1 MKKILFILF
10 TLAWVTAQAQTP
22 EKRFVGNCQF
32 TGFSLVSDSTYIGNI
47 TSFTDRFGDGYNA
60 SMIIAGY
67 EIIDGRGLVYVVDS
81 VLSASYVSASV
92 KVVAKVNRGF
102 APFGSGQVY
111 NPTNLGLIPAS
122 SVEQAGLSPVS
133 KARIDRHNVVQLDS
147 FVRMGIDTIYSIAY
161 VPDTSGISPNIGD
174 AFINATADTL
184 GLYSGAAWVLFFG
197 GDNADGNGIFDS
209 DGIIAPD
216 DDFFIKIP
224 NDSVFAIGSST
235 KSGLVDYWF
244 TGGSSDYFRGFFYDP
259 YVNNRLGFGDIR
271 GDGTQMTFHVDRDR
285 YSRMEAR
292 SSTNVGG
299 SIQIGT
305 NNAPIV
311 LERGRLSFNGTNT
324 IGTFYILRFPDE
336 PSTGNKLWLQSG
348 TGSSVDGSW
357 IDVDAVGTWLQPEL
371 EAGDV
376 TIDGTGNLLDIT
388 TQKTSLN
395 GDSLGLDF
403 LNFSLS
409 DDPET
414 GLYAGSF
421 DPGWSFNINNNEF
434 NIQAGDSA
442 TLGYSVGISTLGS
455 NQMNVY
461 GTNGTN
467 TYNYTLPTTSPSNG
481 QVLGYSGAPY
491 NELQWVTASSSSP
504 DSADF
509 ATTYALADTAATLR
523 SDLANQTLSW
533 NPATGELSLS
543 PGGNTVDIDDRYLQ
557 GVTTDATLTGDGSI
571 VSPLVVDTTE
581 IATQYDLAQSVDST
595 RLTQDSILIY
605 YQGGV
610 EVGRDTI
617 SVAGSGGGGVTGSG
631 ASPRIAYWSGTSTLT
646 SNSGFAW
653 DPALS
658 NLIANSGSA
667 SLTGGSNA
675 LVGSS
680 AGLSVTTGSN
690 NNFFGQSA
698 GSGVTTGNNNN
709 YFGTSAGANNLSG
722 NGNNFFGTSSGISS
736 TSSNSNFFG
745 TNTGRVTTGNNNN
758 FLGNNCGYSNT
769 SGSVNFFSGNS
780 AGYYNTTGS
789 NNVFIGNQTGNRTT
803 TGSENIAIS
812 TSALLSNTTGSYN
825 ISIGSGTLNG
835 GAALGPL
842 TGNIA
847 IGYEA
852 GDNVVSGADRNIAI
866 GYRVDLPVAGNDN
879 QITIGNLIFGTG
891 ASGTGTTAAGKMG
904 ILQPAPQYT
913 IDINATDGARIPVGT
928 TAQQPTGANGVI
940 RYNSTTSAFEGYSNA
955 AYRAFYQESTANPT
969 SILGKVGTGLAG
981 NITVGER
988 LSLSSGQL
996 DVSQRWANMRK
1007 ASANVYAFSTTPEQ
1021 IDTLDGSSSGG
1032 LFSIGATG
1040 VATYSNTANRVYQI
1054 SWQVTFSSD
1063 TADKEVTFKVYE
1075 AGTGSDYNQATQ
1087 YAATSGKKYSVSGV
1101 YSHTANNTDTFDIR
1115 GYIDS
1120 GTANVT
1126 IHNISIVFTE
1136 M

>member
-421 DPGWSFNINNNEF
+421 GPGWSFNINNNEF

-509 ATTYALADTAATLR
+509 ATTYALTDTAATLR
-523 SDLANQTLSW
+523 SDLANQTLYW
-533 NPATGELSLS
+533 NPATGELTIS
-543 PGGNTVDIDDRYLQ
+543 GADGNTVDLDDVYLQ
-557 GVTTDATLTGDGSI
+557 AVTTDETLTGDGST
-571 VSPLVVDTTE
+571 VTPLK
-581 IATQYDLAQSVDST
+581 VDST
-595 RLTQDSILIY
+595 VMASLYALQDTAANIRADFPAGGGTDDQTAAEVPITDSGGFYTGTDVEAALQEIGDSIAVHRTDI
-605 YQGGV
+605 
-610 EVGRDTI
+610 D
-617 SVAGSGGGGVTGSG
+617 AGGGGGGISGLTTNYIPKATSATTIGNSVVYETSGLIGINNTSPTEQLEVTKDFAGAAEGHYSIASFTKTSAPGEDGVSIGYYMRNATNDYGGS
-631 ASPRIAYWSGTSTLT
+631 ILGT
-646 SNSGFAW
+646 
-653 DPALS
+653 
-658 NLIANSGSA
+658 GSA
-667 SLTGGSNA
+667 SATALT
-675 LVGSS
+675 
-680 AGLSVTTGSN
+680 
-690 NNFFGQSA
+690 
-698 GSGVTTGNNNN
+698 
-709 YFGTSAGANNLSG
+709 
-722 NGNNFFGTSSGISS
+722 
-736 TSSNSNFFG
+736 
-745 TNTGRVTTGNNNN
+745 
-758 FLGNNCGYSNT
+758 LGNLNHKNCILINP
-769 SGSVNFFSGNS
+769 SGGV
-780 AGYYNTTGS
+780 
-789 NNVFIGNQTGNRTT
+789 
-803 TGSENIAIS
+803 
-812 TSALLSNTTGSYN
+812 AL
-825 ISIGSGTLNG
+825 
-835 GAALGPL
+835 
-842 TGNIA
+842 
-847 IGYEA
+847 
-852 GDNVVSGADRNIAI
+852 
-866 GYRVDLPVAGNDN
+866 
-879 QITIGNLIFGTG
+879 
-891 ASGTGTTAAGKMG
+891 GTGTTNAYNLAKIYFLLPVAFSPQTLAANTSEATIYQSITSGGSTGDLVLQSRGIDGQPEKGISIYTGSSTFARRFHVADTYATFDSGVKLGFATTTPSYTLDMG
-904 ILQPAPQYT
+904 T
-913 IDINATDGARIPVGT
+913 ITGGARIPVGT

-940 RYNSTTSAFEGYSNA
+940 RYNSTTSAFEGYRSA
-955 AYRAFYQESTANPT
+955 AYRAFYQESTADPT
-969 SILGKVGTGLAG
+969 SILGYVSTGLAG
-981 NITVGER
+981 DITVGER

-996 DVSQRWANMRK
+996 DVSQRYANMRK
-1007 ASANVYAFSTTPEQ
+1007 AGAEVYAFSTTPEQ
-1021 IDTLDGSSSGG
+1021 IDTLDGSTSGG
-1032 LFSIGATG
+1032 LFSILAG
-1040 VATYSNTANRVYQI
+1040 VATYSNTANRAYQVA
-1054 SWQVTFSSD
+1054 WQVTFSSD
-1063 TADKEVTFKVYE
+1063 TADKEVTFKIYE
-1075 AGTGSDYNQATQ
+1075 AGAGSDYNQATQ
-1087 YAATSGKKYSVSGV
+1087 YAATADKKYSVSGL
-1101 YSHTANNTDTFDIR
+1101 YTHTMNNTDTFDIR
-1115 GYIDS
+1115 GYLDS
-1120 GTANVT
+1120 GTANIT